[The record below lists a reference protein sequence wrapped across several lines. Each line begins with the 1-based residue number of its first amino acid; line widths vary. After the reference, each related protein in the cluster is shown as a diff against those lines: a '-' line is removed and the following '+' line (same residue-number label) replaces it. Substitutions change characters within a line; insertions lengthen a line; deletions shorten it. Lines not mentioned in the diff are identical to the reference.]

1 MVRAVLVGDPE
12 VGKSSIIKCYISN
25 NFDDNIAAV
34 IPVAVLPPEASPEG
48 VPLTLVDTSAK
59 DVEVLED
66 EVSRADVAVVV
77 YAADRP
83 DTLARVGSYWLPRL
97 RELRGDIPVIVAGNK
112 LDLRSGD
119 AQAIESELRSA
130 AAPIMEIF
138 RQVETLMDC
147 SAKKMINVS
156 ELMLFATKAVLH
168 PTAPLYDTGTHELK
182 PACVRALTRI
192 FALCDADRDGVLNDA
207 ELNKFQREV
216 FGSPLVGAQ
225 ITGIK
230 NLLRRNVHDGIT
242 DAGITVSGF
251 IYLHKLFIQR
261 GRSETTWEVLR
272 AFYYGPNL
280 RILRERLPSLS
291 NLAPDQNCQL
301 TAEALSFLTSLF
313 WLHDKEGNGSLSPT
327 QVKALFADKTP
338 GIIWEGTG
346 WQTRQVSP
354 TQLSPNLEKYATTLN
369 QTQESRDPKNQK
381 NPCEGKSFRGFFF
394 VFSGP

>member
-1 MVRAVLVGDPE
+1 
-12 VGKSSIIKCYISN
+12 
-25 NFDDNIAAV
+25 
-34 IPVAVLPPEASPEG
+34 
-48 VPLTLVDTSAK
+48 
-59 DVEVLED
+59 
-66 EVSRADVAVVV
+66 
-77 YAADRP
+77 
-83 DTLARVGSYWLPRL
+83 
-97 RELRGDIPVIVAGNK
+97 
-112 LDLRSGD
+112 
-119 AQAIESELRSA
+119 
-130 AAPIMEIF
+130 
-138 RQVETLMDC
+138 MDC

-192 FALCDADRDGVLNDA
+192 FALCDADRDGVLSDA

-327 QVKALFADKTP
+327 QLKALFADKTP
-338 GIIWEGTG
+338 GILWEGTS
-346 WQTRQVSP
+346 WQTRQVSR
-354 TQLSPNLEKYATTLN
+354 TQLPRILKDMQQLCINTRIPLAAHRQPNLEEATTPWKPWPVLG
-369 QTQESRDPKNQK
+369 DPKNQK
-381 NPCEGKSFRGFFF
+381 NPQKDFPSR
-394 VFSGP
+394 SDL